1 MMRKR
6 PVIRIAPDGTKTE
19 YESLCDAAKAQG
31 ISPGYLS
38 NYIRRRAKI
47 GGCYYRF
54 LDGFIQSIKDRIVC
68 PFYVERHNNTIICGG
83 FSKCTTMN
91 TMFENNGKCTEHMQI
106 YCSKMDYDSCETSEA
121 IMDILDA
128 IEERRNQKVLKE
140 LRGEIAN
147 D

>member
-1 MMRKR
+1 MRKR

-91 TMFENNGKCTEHMQI
+91 TSFENNDKCTEHMYQ
-106 YCSKMDYDSCETSEA
+106 YCAKMNYDSCEISEA

-128 IEERRNQKVLKE
+128 EEERKKE
-140 LRGEIAN
+140 KTIELLRSELN

>member
-38 NYIRRRAKI
+38 NYIRRRVKI
-47 GGCYYRF
+47 GGCYYRY

-91 TMFENNGKCTEHMQI
+91 TSFENNDKCTEHMYQ
-106 YCSKMDYDSCETSEA
+106 YCAKMNYDSCETSEA

-128 IEERRNQKVLKE
+128 EEERKREKTIE
-140 LRGEIAN
+140 LLRSELN